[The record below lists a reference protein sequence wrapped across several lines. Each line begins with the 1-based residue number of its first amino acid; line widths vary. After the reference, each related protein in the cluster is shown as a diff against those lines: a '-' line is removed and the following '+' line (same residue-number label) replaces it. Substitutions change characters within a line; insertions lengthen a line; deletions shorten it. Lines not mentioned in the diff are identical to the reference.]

1 MFSQEDHLEAAKL
14 AKMVSSQL
22 SELDNR
28 TTDPSSRRAN
38 NINIHRFVS
47 NVVNPNGNQ
56 QPIASGYLTEA
67 MVQKM
72 IPDVSQ
78 IAPNNDIAPLPI
90 QSVIQSMPQQQ
101 NNNIPINIKQNNNSP
116 HHKINVDDKSFRRLV
131 GAVERIAKAYEKY
144 VEFLTKTSTLDNNPK
159 VLNE

>member
-1 MFSQEDHLEAAKL
+1 MFSKEDHLEAAKL
-14 AKMVSSQL
+14 AKMISSQL
-22 SELDNR
+22 SDIDSR
-28 TTDPSSRRAN
+28 TTDPASRRAN
-38 NINIHRFVS
+38 NININRFVS

-56 QPIASGYLTEA
+56 QPIASGYLPEA

-90 QSVIQSMPQQQ
+90 ENVIQSMPQLH
-101 NNNIPINIKQNNNSP
+101 NTSSNTKQNNNSQQ
-116 HHKINVDDKSFRRLV
+116 HKINVDDKSFRRLV
-131 GAVERIAKAYEKY
+131 GAVERIAKSYEKY